1 MIAII
6 YLVAVYWQDIEHLC
20 VAVVADMV
28 VEMQRDPQKDCS
40 HLCYR

>member
-6 YLVAVYWQDIEHLC
+6 YLVAEEIEHLC
-20 VAVVADMV
+20 VAVVADMEF
-28 VEMQRDPQKDCS
+28 EMQLDPQKDYS